1 MNQPLIPDLEIRQS
15 NVLTNA
21 RLEYT
26 ELQFNLF
33 FFILSKLGKNRE
45 KLVYELDIKEMSRL
59 TGVKYDLRIMW
70 EATDGMLLKSF
81 WIKTAKDPEQL
92 VMFQRIKYLT
102 GTGIIEFELTRHI
115 LPYLFDLKEKF
126 TSYGLAAALRLP
138 SKYAKRIYPLCSQWK
153 NLGQTKK
160 LDIQEFK
167 EMLGI
172 PPDTLKAFK
181 DFRVNVLDLAV
192 KLINEHTELHI
203 DYKLEKRGK
212 SNKNILFKITSQALS
227 MPIIDLDATPSILPG
242 ATQHQYENAAKILDG
257 WSMAAKFRQI
267 ILNDPE
273 HVMGTNRFYHGIKTG
288 TIKAKSNPAGLLLT
302 HLKLVEPRQKPA

>member
-1 MNQPLIPDLEIRQS
+1 MNQPLIPDLEIRHS

-26 ELQFNLF
+26 ELQLNLF

-45 KLVYELDIKEMSRL
+45 KLVYELDIKEMSML
-59 TGVKYDLRIMW
+59 TGIKYDLRIMW

-115 LPYLFDLKEKF
+115 LPHLFDLKEKF
-126 TSYGLAAALRLP
+126 TSYGLAAALRLS

-160 LDIQEFK
+160 QDIQEFK

-172 PPDTLKAFK
+172 PADTLKAFK
-181 DFRVNVLDLAV
+181 DFRVNVLDLSV
-192 KLINEHTELHI
+192 KQINELTEFHI

-212 SNKNILFKITSQALS
+212 NYKNIVFTITSQALS
-227 MPIIDLDATPSILPG
+227 TPIIDLDATPSILPG
-242 ATQHQYENAAKILDG
+242 VQQHQYENAVKILDEIR
-257 WSMAAKFRQI
+257 MAAKPRQI

-273 HVMGTNRFYHGIKTG
+273 HVMGTNRFYYGMKLG
-288 TIKAKSNPAGLLLT
+288 TIKAKSNAAGLLLS
-302 HLKLVEPRQKPA
+302 HLGLFESRQKPA